1 MINLNKAKFTPGVI
15 AISALFIPA
24 LISGAVYLFFD
35 FSVDF
40 LVGLLISLC
49 VYLCI
54 LLLFWIL
61 SNAQDR
67 MLILKEESLQVINPK
82 VVNGVYCYE
91 VRYTD
96 IISFEHYR
104 ITSVK
109 SWLQLFFNIMPR
121 YTSVNFLV
129 NGEKVNRAVGYMK
142 LKDIR
147 KIASDHNIILI
158 EH

>member
-1 MINLNKAKFTPGVI
+1 MINLNKAQFTPGVI

-24 LISGAVYLFFD
+24 LISVAVYLFFD

-54 LLLFWIL
+54 LLLFWIY
-61 SNAQDR
+61 SNSQDR
-67 MLILKEESLQVINPK
+67 MLILKEECLQVINPK
-82 VVNGVYCYE
+82 VVNGVDCYE

-109 SWLQLFFNIMPR
+109 SWLMIFFNVMPR

-129 NGEKVNRAVGYMK
+129 NGETVSKPVGY
-142 LKDIR
+142 LRLNDIR
-147 KIASDHNIILI
+147 KIASDHNIKLI

>member
-1 MINLNKAKFTPGVI
+1 MINLNKVKFTPGVI

-24 LISGAVYLFFD
+24 LICGAVYLFFD

-67 MLILKEESLQVINPK
+67 MLIPKEESLQVINPK
-82 VVNGVYCYE
+82 VVNGVDRGDICNYKGILAQRSDVDEKRKNPFDALLE
-91 VRYTD
+91 V
-96 IISFEHYR
+96 
-104 ITSVK
+104 
-109 SWLQLFFNIMPR
+109 LAQQL
-121 YTSVNFLV
+121 
-129 NGEKVNRAVGYMK
+129 
-142 LKDIR
+142 
-147 KIASDHNIILI
+147 SDV
-158 EH
+158 EA